1 MLSGSLGSDHEKPP
15 PSLPG
20 AARWMI
26 VERFLLASAT
36 GGRAILRAPKRP
48 AESGVAMLRR
58 SGGTGGAVSNTVPG
72 ANRTYAFV
80 APLFG
85 ASPTANPVGP
95 TRREFEGPY
104 ARATKARTY
113 SHSRTGSRRCG
124 LPLDRRRNRV
134 RRGRGYRTGRSS

>member
-1 MLSGSLGSDHEKPP
+1 MLLESLGSDHEKPP

-113 SHSRTGSRRCG
+113 SRTGSRRRG
-124 LPLDRRRNRV
+124 LPLDRRRNRD
-134 RRGRGYRTGRSS
+134 RRGRGHRTGRSS

>member
-1 MLSGSLGSDHEKPP
+1 MLLESLGSDHEKPP

-95 TRREFEGPY
+95 TRRAICGPAP
-104 ARATKARTY
+104 ARRAGEDAPAQPQQRWPWHA
-113 SHSRTGSRRCG
+113 SPSAPVWHRPRA
-124 LPLDRRRNRV
+124 
-134 RRGRGYRTGRSS
+134 